1 MTAPSLTEE
10 LPAQAQAKLEK
21 VEQTLAND
29 PTNQWLQKA
38 VLHERDQVSVIR
50 RALSSAQSSNT

>member
-10 LPAQAQAKLEK
+10 LLAQAQAKLKK
-21 VEQTLAND
+21 VEQTLVDD

-38 VLHERDQVSVIR
+38 VLHERDQVEVIR
-50 RALSSAQSSNT
+50 RALSRSK